1 MMDFDELLAD
11 NHSLSINQIN
21 HSSESIFFA
30 GNHMT
35 IDRRK
40 SSSTIEDL
48 DVAVRVDS
56 SFVLLDRQIRF
67 RKADATRSIQICGI
81 G

>member
-11 NHSLSINQIN
+11 NHSLSINQID
-21 HSSESIFFA
+21 HSSESIVFA

-35 IDRRK
+35 IDH
-40 SSSTIEDL
+40 
-48 DVAVRVDS
+48 
-56 SFVLLDRQIRF
+56 RQIR
-67 RKADATRSIQICGI
+67 SIQVRGL

>member
-21 HSSESIFFA
+21 HSSESIFSA
-30 GNHMT
+30 GNQMT

-40 SSSTIEDL
+40 SSSMIENL
-48 DVAVRVDS
+48 V
-56 SFVLLDRQIRF
+56 I
-67 RKADATRSIQICGI
+67 
-81 G
+81 